1 MNFLKS
7 IVTLI
12 RNVYGGLPA
21 AVWLLSLIGLINR
34 SGTMVL
40 PFMSVYLCGEL
51 NFSIAQAGYIMM
63 AFGIGSTVGTHL
75 SGTLIDRF
83 GAYYV
88 QLGSLLLGGLLFF
101 VVMQLRTLE
110 SISLGVF
117 VLSAVSDAFR
127 PANATSVAYYT
138 TPENRTRA
146 YSLNRLAFNLGYAVG
161 PSLGGILASY
171 DYSLLFVA
179 DGLTCLL
186 AGIFFAFLF
195 RKMGMRAAKQT
206 EETAE
211 NTEKMPIA
219 SPYRDRTFVVFLVFS
234 TLFAMSFF
242 QFFTTLP
249 LYWRK
254 EFQIPE
260 ENIGLLIACNGFFVF
275 LFEMLIV
282 YKMGDRFRPLRLMSF
297 GTLLVGVSYLLLNVV
312 NGYAWWVFILFS
324 LTMSEI
330 LTMPFM
336 NTYVVARSNPQN
348 RGRYIAAYTMVYS
361 LAHIL
366 APTFGTQV
374 AERFG
379 FDMLWVSI
387 FGITLISS
395 AGFRFLK

>member
-7 IVTLI
+7 IVFLFQ
-12 RNVYGGLPA
+12 NAYGGLPK

-40 PFMSVYLCGEL
+40 PFMSVYLCQEL
-51 NFSIAQAGYIMM
+51 DFSIAQAGYIMM
-63 AFGIGSTVGTHL
+63 AFGIGSTVGTHF
-75 SGTLIDRF
+75 SGSLIDRF

-88 QLGSLLLGGLLFF
+88 QLFSLLIGGLLFF

-110 SISLGVF
+110 TISLGVF

-127 PANATSVAYYT
+127 PANATSVAYYS

-146 YSLNRLAFNLGYAVG
+146 YSLNRLAFNLGYAFG

-171 DYSLLFVA
+171 NYSLLFVA
-179 DGLTCLL
+179 DGLTCII

-195 RKMGMRAAKQT
+195 RKMGVRAAKQK
-206 EETAE
+206 EEITE
-211 NTEKMPIA
+211 NTKKMSIS
-219 SPYRDRTFVVFLVFS
+219 SPYQDRTFVIFLVFS
-234 TLFAMSFF
+234 TMFAMCFF

-260 ENIGLLIACNGFFVF
+260 AHIGLMIASNGFFVF
-275 LFEMLIV
+275 VFEMLIV
-282 YKMGDRFRPLRLMSF
+282 YKMGDRFKPLRLMSL

-312 NGYAWWVFILFS
+312 NGYVWWVFILFW

-366 APTFGTQV
+366 APTFGTQI
-374 AERFG
+374 ADRFG
-379 FDMLWVSI
+379 FDVLWISI
-387 FGITLISS
+387 FSITLVSS